1 LTQKAIVIT
10 GANRGIGRG
19 ITRKLAKT
27 NSSIIMACR
36 DMGKSIDTFNQIKEE
51 SQNKNI
57 ELLELD
63 LASFKSINNFVK
75 TLEKKEIEISTL
87 INNAGILCNTYE
99 KTIDG
104 FELTIG
110 VNYVG
115 QYLLTRLLLPMISKG
130 SGRIINTSSIMYR
143 FGRVDTDFFQSK
155 KTKYHGF
162 QAYADS
168 KLALLLFTLELSEQ
182 FEHDAI
188 TVNSADPGIVDTNM
202 LTMHKWFDPLTD
214 VFFRPFIKTEDQGAK
229 TSISLAADSRLRNVT
244 GKYFV
249 NNREREIPKWV
260 VQHPYRKAL
269 WQETESV
276 LQL

>member
-1 LTQKAIVIT
+1 
-10 GANRGIGRG
+10 
-19 ITRKLAKT
+19 
-27 NSSIIMACR
+27 MACR
-36 DMGKSIDTFNQIKEE
+36 DMEKSINTFNQIREE
-51 SQNKNI
+51 SQNSNI

-63 LASFKSINNFVK
+63 LASSKSIRIFVK
-75 TLEKKEIEISTL
+75 TLQKKEIEISTL
-87 INNAGILCNTYE
+87 INNAGILCNRYE
-99 KTIDG
+99 KTLDG

-110 VNYVG
+110 VNYIG

-143 FGRVDTDFFQSK
+143 FGRVDTDFFQCK

-182 FEHDAI
+182 LEHEGI
-188 TVNSADPGIVDTNM
+188 TANSADPGIVDTNM
-202 LTMHKWFDPLTD
+202 LTMHQWYDPLTD
-214 VFFRPFIKTEDQGAK
+214 LFLRPFIKKEDQGAN
-229 TSISLAADSRLRNVT
+229 TSTYLATDSRLKDVT

-249 NNREREIPKWV
+249 NSRDREIPKWV
-260 VQHPYRKAL
+260 IQHPHRKAL